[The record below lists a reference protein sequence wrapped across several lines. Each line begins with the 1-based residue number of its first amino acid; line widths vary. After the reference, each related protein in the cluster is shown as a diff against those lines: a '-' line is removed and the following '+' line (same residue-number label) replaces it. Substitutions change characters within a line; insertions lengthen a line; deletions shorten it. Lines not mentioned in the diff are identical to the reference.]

1 MNVGTSATKDI
12 PANVPI
18 SPRSP
23 RERAASDR
31 SSTVRGSDFFTI
43 SAVLIAAL
51 VLLSFPLT
59 YFIPLAT
66 GSKHFPLLYHLHGL
80 AFFGWAGLYVVQTQ
94 LVRTGKIRL
103 HREVGIAGVALAGM
117 MLPLGLWVAVTA
129 AARRQAEG
137 IALPFEFSL
146 YNLIDI
152 LVFGIAFGWAIREA
166 ARRIEWHRRLM
177 FIAMINLFGPAFSR
191 WMLKLPIPFPWLD
204 MSPNLVA
211 DVLLITL
218 ALHDWRRLG
227 SAHRITLGA
236 ILILIP
242 AHCVEPLVAR
252 GAAWNA
258 VAPKLFGF
266 D

>member
-12 PANVPI
+12 PAHVLI

-166 ARRIEWHRRLM
+166 A
-177 FIAMINLFGPAFSR
+177 PADR
-191 WMLKLPIPFPWLD
+191 MAPA
-204 MSPNLVA
+204 A
-211 DVLLITL
+211 DVCRYDQPVRPRLFALDAEVTDSVSMAGHVPQSGGRRAADRTRAARL
-218 ALHDWRRLG
+218 APPRQCSSHHAGGDPNPDPRPLRGTVGCARRSLECG
-227 SAHRITLGA
+227 CPETVRL
-236 ILILIP
+236 
-242 AHCVEPLVAR
+242 
-252 GAAWNA
+252 
-258 VAPKLFGF
+258 
-266 D
+266 